1 MEINKLNE
9 ANMWCL
15 MAVSERLNTM
25 IAEMPAVVCG
35 EDTDSIRRMRVASR
49 RLAVAMKILGNKGAL
64 SEMRPL
70 EKRVRKIRRILGCAR
85 DLDVQILS
93 VFAFQKQAEEKRFEA
108 GIGRLLLRLKQKRA
122 HIQPTILKSFAEIEK
137 EGVLTRFSEALH
149 RAQIRYKMQDG
160 KVDFALTRQIAFEN
174 VHLRLQVLGSLAPFL
189 KIPTAVTQHHQMRV
203 AAKRL
208 RYAMEI
214 FKKLYGDDLDKFIQT
229 IKGLQDLLGALHD
242 ADIWVET
249 IPFFIEDERDK
260 TIEYFGN
267 TKSFSRLLPGLQS
280 IQKNQQDLR
289 VEIYEKTVSFWK
301 KMEENNFLKDLESLL
316 SEWNDRDHKEVS
328 EGTRESALD
337 ETL

>member
-108 GIGRLLLRLKQKRA
+108 GIGRLLLRLK
-122 HIQPTILKSFAEIEK
+122 
-137 EGVLTRFSEALH
+137 
-149 RAQIRYKMQDG
+149 
-160 KVDFALTRQIAFEN
+160 
-174 VHLRLQVLGSLAPFL
+174 
-189 KIPTAVTQHHQMRV
+189 
-203 AAKRL
+203 
-208 RYAMEI
+208 
-214 FKKLYGDDLDKFIQT
+214 
-229 IKGLQDLLGALHD
+229 
-242 ADIWVET
+242 
-249 IPFFIEDERDK
+249 
-260 TIEYFGN
+260 
-267 TKSFSRLLPGLQS
+267 
-280 IQKNQQDLR
+280 
-289 VEIYEKTVSFWK
+289 
-301 KMEENNFLKDLESLL
+301 
-316 SEWNDRDHKEVS
+316 
-328 EGTRESALD
+328 
-337 ETL
+337 